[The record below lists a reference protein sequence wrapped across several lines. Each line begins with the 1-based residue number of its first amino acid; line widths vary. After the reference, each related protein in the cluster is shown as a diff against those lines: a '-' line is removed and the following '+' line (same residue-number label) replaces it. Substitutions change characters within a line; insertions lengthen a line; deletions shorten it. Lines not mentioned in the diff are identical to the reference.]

1 MDKTEMESMIWP
13 SGQKPLSLRSDTN
26 LMNMLKRKIEAS
38 ADGLQRTK
46 CLAELGG
53 VRPKEDA
60 PRCQ

>member
-1 MDKTEMESMIWP
+1 MRGRTAAALGNGGEVIDVRTCP
-13 SGQKPLSLRSDTN
+13 
-26 LMNMLKRKIEAS
+26 S